1 MFELLSAL
9 FLIAESNEFRLA
21 RFYHVCEEVCLVLLG
36 SPLIVCGF
44 VGHIRGL
51 FKRGKDTE
59 SDVPTGRE
67 EILSFQTIEDLMNI
81 QGIGEKTY
89 LRLREYLCL

>member
-59 SDVPTGRE
+59 FDVPAGRK
-67 EILSFQTIEDLMNI
+67 EILSFCFKESPHPFVFWNI
-81 QGIGEKTY
+81 
-89 LRLREYLCL
+89 LSVFLLS

>member
-21 RFYHVCEEVCLVLLG
+21 RFYHVCEGVCLVLLG

-59 SDVPTGRE
+59 
-67 EILSFQTIEDLMNI
+67 
-81 QGIGEKTY
+81 
-89 LRLREYLCL
+89 

>member
-1 MFELLSAL
+1 MSELSPAL
-9 FLIAESNEFRLA
+9 ISIAGGNEFLFA

-59 SDVPTGRE
+59 SDARRDAKEMLTFCSKEPLPASSTRNM
-67 EILSFQTIEDLMNI
+67 LSFYN
-81 QGIGEKTY
+81 
-89 LRLREYLCL
+89 

>member
-44 VGHIRGL
+44 VGHIRGV
-51 FKRGKDTE
+51 FKRGKDT
-59 SDVPTGRE
+59 
-67 EILSFQTIEDLMNI
+67 
-81 QGIGEKTY
+81 
-89 LRLREYLCL
+89 

>member
-21 RFYHVCEEVCLVLLG
+21 RFYHVCEEVCLALLG

-59 SDVPTGRE
+59 FDAGRGTE
-67 EILSFQTIEDLMNI
+67 EILAFYF
-81 QGIGEKTY
+81 K
-89 LRLREYLCL
+89 EYLPQLYPQPFQS

>member
-44 VGHIRGL
+44 VGHIRGVL
-51 FKRGKDTE
+51 QAWKDADHRSCQKRLG
-59 SDVPTGRE
+59 
-67 EILSFQTIEDLMNI
+67 
-81 QGIGEKTY
+81 
-89 LRLREYLCL
+89 

>member
-36 SPLIVCGF
+36 SPLIVCGLSDTFADCSSVAKTRNELPKAAGKKLLHF
-44 VGHIRGL
+44 V
-51 FKRGKDTE
+51 
-59 SDVPTGRE
+59 S
-67 EILSFQTIEDLMNI
+67 
-81 QGIGEKTY
+81 KTPS
-89 LRLREYLCL
+89 RCFAPE

>member
-1 MFELLSAL
+1 MCPQAADNFRTYVQHFAHRRAKHNRARPMFELLSAL

-59 SDVPTGRE
+59 
-67 EILSFQTIEDLMNI
+67 
-81 QGIGEKTY
+81 
-89 LRLREYLCL
+89 